1 MNHPELE
8 KLVSYSFGE
17 LKSNER
23 RHLKTH
29 LHACTQCRDT
39 VETWRRSL
47 NRLDAWKLP
56 TERKPIG
63 AFAPF
68 FQWATAAALVL
79 CAGVAIG
86 RISAPSLDT
95 KAVRTAIEPE
105 LRQEALRSDRRMD
118 DTIAAFARTLESRRA
133 EDQKAILAAFDK
145 LESQHAADVLA
156 LKKDLDTV
164 ALNTDAVLRQTEQQL
179 VQLADSAHPAAHP

>member
-23 RHLKTH
+23 RQLKAHLR
-29 LHACTQCRDT
+29 ACTQCRNT

-56 TERKPIG
+56 AQRKPIG

-86 RISAPSLDT
+86 RVSATRLDVKT
-95 KAVRTAIEPE
+95 VRAAIEPE
-105 LRQEALRSDRRMD
+105 LRQEIMRASRQTDEA
-118 DTIAAFARTLESRRA
+118 IAAFAKALESRRA
-133 EDQKAILAAFDK
+133 EDNKAIFAVFDK

-156 LKKDLDTV
+156 LKKELDTV
-164 ALNTDAVLRQTEQQL
+164 ALNTDAGLQQTEQQFA
-179 VQLADSAHPAAHP
+179 QLAGSSQPTGHP